1 MMAAALYSVEKDL
14 DEIKATQKKIL
25 DFLQIE
31 KESSIEADV
40 ETLTNIVSNYKH
52 TWDNELQVK
61 SNHQTVNDIKI
72 RTRRSINSYKKQIS
86 NVVSSKQLIVPQS
99 KVKSTYAE
107 LEKMFKYYRLS
118 LYSFSLATML
128 EILLSG
134 NQNSEY
140 ISKSKDEIEILSNSY
155 REIFE
160 TSSIYLEKLGHSE
173 LEANLV
179 KGLGATSKVI
189 GKAVGNIP
197 LVKEGQVDV
206 LLQNSGS
213 QLQNNAKRMKNKAVK
228 QFAILNNPGT
238 KMFINKM
245 DDMALIYNQN
255 NQIYFDNENVY
266 LIA

>member
-1 MMAAALYSVEKDL
+1 M
-14 DEIKATQKKIL
+14 
-25 DFLQIE
+25 
-31 KESSIEADV
+31 
-40 ETLTNIVSNYKH
+40 
-52 TWDNELQVK
+52 
-61 SNHQTVNDIKI
+61 NDIKI
-72 RTRRSINSYKKQIS
+72 RARGNINSYRKQIS
-86 NVVSSKQLIVPQS
+86 NVVSSKQLIIPQS
-99 KVKSTYAE
+99 KVKSTYVE
-107 LEKMFKYYRLS
+107 LEKMFKYYKLS

-140 ISKSKDEIEILSNSY
+140 IAKSKDEIEILSNSY

-179 KGLGATSKVI
+179 KGLGATSKAI

-197 LVKEGQVDV
+197 LVKEGQVDEF
-206 LLQNSGS
+206 LQNSGS
-213 QLQNNAKRMKNKAVK
+213 QLQKNARDMKKKTVK

-238 KMFINKM
+238 KIFINKM

-255 NQIYFDNENVY
+255 NQIYFDKEYVY
-266 LIA
+266 LMA